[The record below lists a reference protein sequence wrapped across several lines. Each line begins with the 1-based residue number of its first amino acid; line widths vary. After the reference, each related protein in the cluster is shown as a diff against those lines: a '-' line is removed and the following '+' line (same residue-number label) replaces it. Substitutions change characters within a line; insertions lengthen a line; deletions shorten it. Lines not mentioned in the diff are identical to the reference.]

1 MADYWKSNPKKYCDI
16 CKCWIQDNAIS
27 INNHE
32 SGQRHIGNVQK
43 KLNELQRNANSSS
56 KGKMRE
62 KISLI
67 NDMAFVGMMKDIER
81 DPSLAKRY
89 GVDLSGFNATLY
101 NALADDQFSCMK
113 EKLKKM
119 REEKQTKARKGDKK
133 KPTAPLTPVPVTT
146 KPITYEWKEVKT
158 ADGRMYYWNKKTG
171 VTQWERP
178 KASIQ
183 AANDS
188 ECVSQEKK
196 RLDQFLF
203 NRLVELSES
212 GVSEASEAVCQA
224 FGASPEES
232 QPPVSQLE
240 VSERVITEGPASHNE
255 HVNVA
260 PSDEKRLR
268 VNLLGEWQP
277 VVPECV
283 SASLCREP
291 LEKATIYAAA
301 EESEPVKPESDIK
314 LRIARLASRTLKG
327 DEEKLQEITEKAEL
341 LSHLSEVNE
350 ADISSHYHLNFEEK
364 QAPISSV
371 AKKAAL
377 KIEFHTK
384 PDPEIKAEPST
395 TPMPPIPFKRKAN
408 ASRSLRRRNNDE

>member
-16 CKCWIQDNAIS
+16 CKCWIQDNSIS

-43 KLNELQRNANSSS
+43 KLNELQRNATASS

-89 GVDLSGFNATLY
+89 GVDLS
-101 NALADDQFSCMK
+101 DDQFGTMK
-113 EKLKKM
+113 EKLKKIQ
-119 REEKQTKARKGDKK
+119 EAKQSKVHKSEKK
-133 KPTAPLTPVPVTT
+133 KSAPPIASVPVVS

-158 ADGRMYYWNKKTG
+158 TDGRMYYWNKKTG

-178 KASIQ
+178 KTSIQ
-183 AANDS
+183 PANDS

-212 GVSEASEAVCQA
+212 GVSEASTAVCQA
-224 FGASPEES
+224 FGASPDES
-232 QPPVSQLE
+232 QSPLPPPDVTRI
-240 VSERVITEGPASHNE
+240 VTTECSIPQDKP
-255 HVNVA
+255 VTMV
-260 PSDEKRLR
+260 PSNKKRPR
-268 VNLLGEWQP
+268 INLLGEWQP
-277 VVPECV
+277 VIPEEPAENASMYSVPEE
-283 SASLCREP
+283 L
-291 LEKATIYAAA
+291 
-301 EESEPVKPESDIK
+301 EPVKPESDIK
-314 LRIARLASRTLKG
+314 LRITSFASKTFKG
-327 DEEKLQEITEKAEL
+327 DEAKLQEITEKAEL
-341 LSHLSEVNE
+341 LSHLSQVNE
-350 ADISSHYHLNFEEK
+350 ADISSHYRLKFEEK
-364 QAPISSV
+364 QAPVSST
-371 AKKAAL
+371 AKRAVH
-377 KIEFHTK
+377 KIEFRPK
-384 PDPEIKAEPST
+384 SDPEIKPEPCV

-408 ASRSLRRRNNDE
+408 VSRNLRRRNNDD

>member
-43 KLNELQRNANSSS
+43 KLNELQRNANASS

-67 NDMAFVGMMKDIER
+67 NDMAFVGMVKDIER

-89 GVDLSGFNATLY
+89 GVDLS
-101 NALADDQFSCMK
+101 DDQFSNMK
-113 EKLKKM
+113 EKLKKIQG
-119 REEKQTKARKGDKK
+119 EKQSKARKFDKNN
-133 KPTAPLTPVPVTT
+133 PTASVAPVPVVS

-158 ADGRMYYWNKKTG
+158 TDGRMYYWNKKTG

-178 KASIQ
+178 RTSIQ
-183 AANDS
+183 PANDS

-212 GVSEASEAVCQA
+212 GVSEASSAVCQA
-224 FGASPEES
+224 FGASPGETQPAVPKFEAEEC
-232 QPPVSQLE
+232 
-240 VSERVITEGPASHNE
+240 VIHEGPVMPDRCVGVS
-255 HVNVA
+255 
-260 PSDEKRLR
+260 PSQEKRPR
-268 VNLLGEWQP
+268 INLLGEW
-277 VVPECV
+277 
-283 SASLCREP
+283 
-291 LEKATIYAAA
+291 
-301 EESEPVKPESDIK
+301 EPVLPAEPVENVAVYTAPEEPEPPKPESDIK
-314 LRIARLASRTLKG
+314 LRITSLASKTFKG
-327 DEEKLQEITEKAEL
+327 NEEKLQEITEKAEL

-350 ADISSHYHLNFEEK
+350 ADISSHYHLSFEEK
-364 QAPISSV
+364 HAPISLA
-371 AKKAAL
+371 AKRAAL
-377 KIEFHTK
+377 KIEFRPK
-384 PDPEIKAEPST
+384 PCPEIKTEPSII
-395 TPMPPIPFKRKAN
+395 PVPPIPFKRKVN
-408 ASRSLRRRNNDE
+408 TVRSLRGRNNDE